1 MVGDNRRTFT
11 IPTLLLLGAISLSV
25 YLKGVTEN
33 AIGTDLHT
41 ATFNAVASHYR
52 KDIVTTGRW
61 IERSAYPI
69 ARQLVLFRRDI
80 ARVDFPPE
88 LTGTINIPTSIEPDE
103 VGRWRLGYYP
113 VRLNKVQRYVTEGIV
128 SLPQR
133 IREKI
138 ADGWRV
144 AVDIADSLGKRIKK
158 LI

>member
-1 MVGDNRRTFT
+1 
-11 IPTLLLLGAISLSV
+11 
-25 YLKGVTEN
+25 
-33 AIGTDLHT
+33 
-41 ATFNAVASHYR
+41 
-52 KDIVTTGRW
+52 
-61 IERSAYPI
+61 
-69 ARQLVLFRRDI
+69 LVLFRRDI

-88 LTGTINIPTSIEPDE
+88 LTGSINIPTRIEPDE
-103 VGRWRLGYYP
+103 AGRWRLGYYP